1 MADTLGVIFVLR
13 KCYCLEKIH
22 KCQVA
27 GGKKMSYTIV
37 NGKMMQYYSKYR
49 GDRDYELYY
58 GKGTV

>member
-1 MADTLGVIFVLR
+1 MADVLGVIFALR

-58 GKGTV
+58 GKRTV